1 MSHHAARRSTLAGSA
16 TGAVIEPAARAVS
29 IVQSFSVLREGSRLQ
44 IRLISGRP
52 EDGRGAELFGVERVF
67 LRFAIVVSLLYEEV
81 RQFALAPDQQ
91 QCYAPGNEPGV

>member
-1 MSHHAARRSTLAGSA
+1 MSHHAARRSTLDGSA
-16 TGAVIEPAARAVS
+16 TGAATAPAASAVS

-44 IRLISGRP
+44 IRFISGRP
-52 EDGRGAELFGVERVF
+52 EDRRGAELFGVERDF

-91 QCYAPGNEPGV
+91 GCYAPENGRRV